1 MNIFLKNYINVII
14 IIVIVLLAC
23 LTMNRGI
30 YLYFNNKYKNI
41 DERLKEYDKKYKKN
55 SLYIPNINSKT
66 NLEQTGNENINS
78 KTNLEQTG
86 NENINKEE
94 RLNEYNQIKEDEKKL
109 NIQHFRIQLLGSVIV
124 LILSFFIK
132 KTQLKI
138 GFLLAAFI
146 NIFIN
151 TLKSWYQI
159 NEAEKFSITAFS
171 LIIIVIFV
179 LKFYDN

>member
-1 MNIFLKNYINVII
+1 MNDFIKNYINVII
-14 IIVIVLLAC
+14 IIVIALLAC

-41 DERLKEYDKKYKKN
+41 DERLKKYNKKYKIN
-55 SLYIPNINSKT
+55 SLYIPNINPKT
-66 NLEQTGNENINS
+66 NLEQTGNES
-78 KTNLEQTG
+78 
-86 NENINKEE
+86 INKEE

-109 NIQHFRIQLLGSVIV
+109 NVQHFRIQLLGSVIV

-132 KTQLKI
+132 KLQLKI

-146 NIFIN
+146 NIFVN

>member
-1 MNIFLKNYINVII
+1 MNDFVKNYFNVII
-14 IIVIVLLAC
+14 IIVIALLAC

-55 SLYIPNINSKT
+55 SQYIPNINP
-66 NLEQTGNENINS
+66 

-109 NIQHFRIQLLGSVIV
+109 NVQHFRIQLLGSVIV

-146 NIFIN
+146 NIFVN

-179 LKFYDN
+179 LKFFDN

>member
-1 MNIFLKNYINVII
+1 MNNFLKNYINIII
-14 IIVIVLLAC
+14 IIVISLLAC

-41 DERLKEYDKKYKKN
+41 DERLKEYNKKYKIN
-55 SLYIPNINSKT
+55 TLYIPNINT
-66 NLEQTGNENINS
+66 

-132 KTQLKI
+132 KIQLKI

-146 NIFIN
+146 NIFVN

-179 LKFYDN
+179 LKFYDINNV

>member
-1 MNIFLKNYINVII
+1 MNDFIKNYINVII
-14 IIVIVLLAC
+14 IIVIALLAC

-41 DERLKEYDKKYKKN
+41 DERLKDYDKKYKTN
-55 SLYIPNINSKT
+55 SLYIPNINP
-66 NLEQTGNENINS
+66 

-109 NIQHFRIQLLGSVIV
+109 NVQHFRIQLLGSVIV

-146 NIFIN
+146 NIFVN

>member
-55 SLYIPNINSKT
+55 SLYIP
-66 NLEQTGNENINS
+66 NINS